1 MLEKLERKTVN
12 VKDIAEFPTALGSRC
27 ALLYQLGFDAYIN
40 SEEELLEVLT
50 ESAKHP
56 EQLQL
61 CLRDSR
67 CRAFWEGFKAG
78 RTPYADLDPIRLK
91 EYGGR
96 YWAVEGKHRV
106 CLAKRAGIETIEAM
120 VRHLRGDSMTLLSP
134 EGQPG
139 RFSFRATFTASLGR
153 LKRVEGSVGFL
164 WVEQPN
170 FCEDEP
176 FTRAW
181 LDASLDTRGKWVDVL
196 PGVRYR
202 IAIGRKHKGWL
213 YWPWKQKSVMESEVE
228 IRPDHA
234 KAKIWLLQVPVADV
248 FKAAPLPFVTLY
260 RYGCW
265 RRHHFE
271 ELRHVN
277 HPRHKAGGLRQT

>member
-1 MLEKLERKTVN
+1 MEQLSLQTVN
-12 VKDIAEFPTALGSRC
+12 VKDIVEFPTALGTRC
-27 ALLYQLGFDAYIN
+27 ALLYQLGLDAYIN
-40 SEEELLEVLT
+40 SEEEVLEVLT
-50 ESAKHP
+50 ESAEHP

-67 CRAFWEGFKAG
+67 CRAFWEQFNAG
-78 RTPYADLDPIRLK
+78 RTPYSDQDPIRLK
-91 EYGGR
+91 EYNGR
-96 YWAVEGKHRV
+96 YWVVEGKHRV
-106 CLAKRAGIETIEAM
+106 CLAKRAGIETIEAT
-120 VRHLRGDSMTLLSP
+120 VRHLREDSMTLLPS

-153 LKRVEGSVGFL
+153 LKEVEGTVGFL

-170 FCEDEP
+170 FCENEP
-176 FTRAW
+176 FTWAW
-181 LDASLDTRGKWVDVL
+181 LDASQDTKGEWVEVL

-202 IAIGRKHKGWL
+202 VATGRRGKRL
-213 YWPWKQKSVMESEVE
+213 LFWPWDERSVMEVEVE

-248 FKAAPLPFVTLY
+248 LKAAPLPFVTLY

-265 RRHHFE
+265 RRHHFK
-271 ELRHVN
+271 ELRRINPHI
-277 HPRHKAGGLRQT
+277 L